1 MEIGKKEGVAEGVGG
16 GGSSKSRMVAGGSQ
30 GERARL
36 WLAGCSV
43 EIERK

>member
-1 MEIGKKEGVAEGVGG
+1 MEIGKKEGVVEGGG